1 MVGGFLSLRSPC
13 AVFWGLLGDEADFF
27 GAALLQ
33 EDDAV
38 DDAVV
43 VGVGVALDEDGQIR
57 MFGERLGGQRG
68 YVFRQQRL
76 FVVTPVQVV
85 AAAGVHAEDER
96 QGVVTGVS
104 RHFEGVR
111 AGIGQVDFDAL
122 LVDERGGDHEDDEE
136 HEHNVDVGDDVHFGF
151 EFVAA
156 VAAHAGFLC
165 CLRW

>member
-13 AVFWGLLGDEADFF
+13 AVFWGLLGDETDFF

-43 VGVGVALDEDGQIR
+43 VSVDVTLDEDGQIR
-57 MFGERLGGQRG
+57 VLDERLGGQRG
-68 YVFRQQRL
+68 HVFRQQRL

-85 AAAGVHAEDER
+85 AAVCVHAEDER
-96 QGVVTGVS
+96 QGIVTSVS

-111 AGIGQVDFDAL
+111 AG
-122 LVDERGGDHEDDEE
+122 
-136 HEHNVDVGDDVHFGF
+136 VGD
-151 EFVAA
+151 
-156 VAAHAGFLC
+156 
-165 CLRW
+165 R